1 MCDQDQKHLEKIDKK
16 MLERERIKLVQYQFD
31 ALTFY
36 DCVDEED
43 ANSSNIKRQLT
54 TKAIEVRVKMF
65 GKIELTLTLKNLTFR
80 VLENNK
86 LDCLIQDISLK
97 NEESK
102 DHLLR
107 IPEETYFLF

>member
-1 MCDQDQKHLEKIDKK
+1 
-16 MLERERIKLVQYQFD
+16 
-31 ALTFY
+31 
-36 DCVDEED
+36 
-43 ANSSNIKRQLT
+43 
-54 TKAIEVRVKMF
+54 MF